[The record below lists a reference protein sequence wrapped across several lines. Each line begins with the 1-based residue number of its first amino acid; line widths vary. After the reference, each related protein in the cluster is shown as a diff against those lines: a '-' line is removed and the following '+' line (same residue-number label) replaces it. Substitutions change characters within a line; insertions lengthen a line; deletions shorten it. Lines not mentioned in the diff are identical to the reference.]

1 MNDSGDITAKFTA
14 TERAIDELQ
23 QPTIEIE
30 RTRNAIRETQKRND
44 GIRAE
49 LEAMQ
54 KRIEKGYKAIRESSN
69 GEQRIAE
76 LKKKSQDLAD
86 LLRGKTTAANNLKQL
101 STGVINNKH
110 ILE

>member
-1 MNDSGDITAKFTA
+1 MNDSGDITAKFAA

-30 RTRNAIRETQKRND
+30 RTSNAIRETQKRND

-49 LEAMQ
+49 LEAIQ

-69 GEQRIAE
+69 EQQRITDA
-76 LKKKSQDLAD
+76 KKEISRLGGLIAWQDNRSKQFKTIID
-86 LLRGKTTAANNLKQL
+86 RGY
-101 STGVINNKH
+101 
-110 ILE
+110 

>member
-14 TERAIDELQ
+14 TERAIVELQ

-49 LEAMQ
+49 LEAIK

-76 LKKKSQDLAD
+76 AKKEISRLGGLIAWQDNRSKQFKTIIE
-86 LLRGKTTAANNLKQL
+86 RGY
-101 STGVINNKH
+101 
-110 ILE
+110 

>member
-1 MNDSGDITAKFTA
+1 MNDSGNITAKFTA

-54 KRIEKGYKAIRESSN
+54 KRIEKGYKAIRENSN
-69 GEQRIAE
+69 EQQRIAE
-76 LKKKSQDLAD
+76 AKKEISRLGGLIAWQDNRSKQFKTIIE
-86 LLRGKTTAANNLKQL
+86 RGY
-101 STGVINNKH
+101 
-110 ILE
+110 

>member
-1 MNDSGDITAKFTA
+1 MNDTRDIIAEFA
-14 TERAIDELQ
+14 ASERAIDKLQ

-49 LEAMQ
+49 LEAIQ

-76 LKKKSQDLAD
+76 AKKEISRLGGLIAWQDNRRKQFKTIID
-86 LLRGKTTAANNLKQL
+86 RGY
-101 STGVINNKH
+101 
-110 ILE
+110 

>member
-1 MNDSGDITAKFTA
+1 MNDSGDITAKFAA

-44 GIRAE
+44 GLRAE

-54 KRIEKGYKAIRESSN
+54 KRIDKGYKAIRESSD

-76 LKKKSQDLAD
+76 AQKEISRLGGLIAWQDNRSKQFKTIIE
-86 LLRGKTTAANNLKQL
+86 RGY
-101 STGVINNKH
+101 
-110 ILE
+110 

>member
-1 MNDSGDITAKFTA
+1 MNESGDIIAEFTA
-14 TERAIDELQ
+14 SERAIDKLQ

-49 LEAMQ
+49 LEAVQ
-54 KRIEKGYKAIRESSN
+54 QRIEKGYKAIRESSN

-76 LKKKSQDLAD
+76 AKKEISRIGGLIAWQDNRRKQFKTIIK
-86 LLRGKTTAANNLKQL
+86 RGY
-101 STGVINNKH
+101 
-110 ILE
+110 

>member
-44 GIRAE
+44 ELRAE
-49 LEAMQ
+49 LDAIQ

-69 GEQRIAE
+69 GEQRIADA
-76 LKKKSQDLAD
+76 KKEISRLGGLIAWQDNRSKQFKTIIE
-86 LLRGKTTAANNLKQL
+86 RGY
-101 STGVINNKH
+101 
-110 ILE
+110 

>member
-44 GIRAE
+44 GIKSE
-49 LEAMQ
+49 LEAVQ
-54 KRIEKGYKAIRESSN
+54 KRIEKGHKAIRESSN

-76 LKKKSQDLAD
+76 AKKEISRLGGLIAWQDNRRKQFKTIID
-86 LLRGKTTAANNLKQL
+86 RGY
-101 STGVINNKH
+101 
-110 ILE
+110 

>member
-1 MNDSGDITAKFTA
+1 MNESGDITAKFIA
-14 TERAIDELQ
+14 TEQAIDKLQ

-49 LEAMQ
+49 LEAVQ

-76 LKKKSQDLAD
+76 AKKEISRLGGLIAWQDNRRKQFKTIIK
-86 LLRGKTTAANNLKQL
+86 RGY
-101 STGVINNKH
+101 
-110 ILE
+110 

>member
-1 MNDSGDITAKFTA
+1 MNESGDITAKFAA
-14 TERAIDELQ
+14 TERAIDKIQ

-44 GIRAE
+44 GIREE
-49 LEAMQ
+49 LEAVQ

-76 LKKKSQDLAD
+76 SKKEISRLSGLIAWQDNRSKQFKTIID
-86 LLRGKTTAANNLKQL
+86 RGY
-101 STGVINNKH
+101 
-110 ILE
+110 

>member
-14 TERAIDELQ
+14 TERAIVELQ

-30 RTRNAIRETQKRND
+30 STRNAIRETQKRND

-49 LEAMQ
+49 LEAVQ

-76 LKKKSQDLAD
+76 AKKEISRLGGLIAWQDNRSKQFKTIID
-86 LLRGKTTAANNLKQL
+86 RGY
-101 STGVINNKH
+101 
-110 ILE
+110 

>member
-49 LEAMQ
+49 LEAIQ

-76 LKKKSQDLAD
+76 AKKEISRLGGLIAWQDNRSKQFKTIIE
-86 LLRGKTTAANNLKQL
+86 RGY
-101 STGVINNKH
+101 
-110 ILE
+110 

>member
-14 TERAIDELQ
+14 TERAIVELQ

-49 LEAMQ
+49 LEAIQ

-69 GEQRIAE
+69 EQQRIASV
-76 LKKKSQDLAD
+76 KKEISRLGGLIAWQDNRSKQFKTIIE
-86 LLRGKTTAANNLKQL
+86 RGY
-101 STGVINNKH
+101 
-110 ILE
+110 

>member
-1 MNDSGDITAKFTA
+1 MNDSGDITAKFAA
-14 TERAIDELQ
+14 TERAIVELQ

-49 LEAMQ
+49 LEAIQ

-69 GEQRIAE
+69 EQQRIADA
-76 LKKKSQDLAD
+76 KKEISRLGGLIAWQDNRSKQFKTIID
-86 LLRGKTTAANNLKQL
+86 RGY
-101 STGVINNKH
+101 
-110 ILE
+110 

>member
-1 MNDSGDITAKFTA
+1 MNDSGDITAKFAA

-49 LEAMQ
+49 LEAIQ

-69 GEQRIAE
+69 GEQRIADA
-76 LKKKSQDLAD
+76 KKEISRLGGLIAWQDNRSKQFKTIID
-86 LLRGKTTAANNLKQL
+86 RGY
-101 STGVINNKH
+101 
-110 ILE
+110 

>member
-1 MNDSGDITAKFTA
+1 MNDSGDITAKFAA
-14 TERAIDELQ
+14 TERAIDKLQ

-49 LEAMQ
+49 LEAIQ

-69 GEQRIAE
+69 GEQRIADA
-76 LKKKSQDLAD
+76 KKEISRLGGLIAWQDNRSKQFKTIID
-86 LLRGKTTAANNLKQL
+86 RGY
-101 STGVINNKH
+101 
-110 ILE
+110 

>member
-1 MNDSGDITAKFTA
+1 MNDSGDITAKFAA

-44 GIRAE
+44 GLRAE
-49 LEAMQ
+49 LEAIQ

-76 LKKKSQDLAD
+76 AKKEISRLGGLIAWQDNRSKQFKTIIE
-86 LLRGKTTAANNLKQL
+86 RGY
-101 STGVINNKH
+101 
-110 ILE
+110 

>member
-1 MNDSGDITAKFTA
+1 MNDSGDITAKFAA

-49 LEAMQ
+49 LEAIQ

-69 GEQRIAE
+69 EQQRIADA
-76 LKKKSQDLAD
+76 KKEISRLGGLIAWQDNRSKQFKTIIE
-86 LLRGKTTAANNLKQL
+86 RGY
-101 STGVINNKH
+101 
-110 ILE
+110 